1 MGSANV
7 GGIDGSSVRIG
18 STTVSVSVTASV
30 TGTTSVTV
38 TVSATVSATDEGV
51 GKGTDEVRAKS
62 VDAWMGELVTGVRFV
77 RRMVFIRLGT
87 MTILIYIGATRLDCS
102 SEYGRSI

>member
-30 TGTTSVTV
+30 TATTSVTG

-51 GKGTDEVRAKS
+51 GKGTDEVTDEVRAKS

-87 MTILIYIGATRLDCS
+87 MRLF
-102 SEYGRSI
+102 